1 MFSPDIFERIITK
14 YIPHNSFEQ
23 LKVPLYVSVTDL
35 SNARSLV
42 FNQGCL
48 SLAIK
53 SSCCFPMVFVPVN
66 YHNDTILCDGGI
78 LNNFPVEHINATCGK
93 SVGVDVNSIEIA
105 RGHMGYGE
113 IMDRIIRI
121 ITSKIDKEGANYCD
135 VFIQPG
141 ELRKFSTFDT
151 KHMDEIY
158 PITGK
163 EEATK
168 AYRDAKWLIK
178 HSYVKQEFL
187 TFNRMDKFEKR
198 VIKGLVKTMYG
209 ITKIE
214 EYVFG

>member
-1 MFSPDIFERIITK
+1 MKVYKKVKIIPNYK
-14 YIPHNSFEQ
+14 NLNQYLLMLE
-23 LKVPLYVSVTDL
+23 TD
-35 SNARSLV
+35 
-42 FNQGCL
+42 
-48 SLAIK
+48 
-53 SSCCFPMVFVPVN
+53 
-66 YHNDTILCDGGI
+66 
-78 LNNFPVEHINATCGK
+78 
-93 SVGVDVNSIEIA
+93 
-105 RGHMGYGE
+105 GE
-113 IMDRIIRI
+113 
-121 ITSKIDKEGANYCD
+121 
-135 VFIQPG
+135 
-141 ELRKFSTFDT
+141 
-151 KHMDEIY
+151 HMDEIY

>member
-1 MFSPDIFERIITK
+1 MYDWYHWRLMGSWTNCILSDKIIIK
-14 YIPHNSFEQ
+14 NE
-23 LKVPLYVSVTDL
+23 DL
-35 SNARSLV
+35 SASSFFIFYIHYSRKKVNMKVYKKVKIIPNYKNL
-42 FNQGCL
+42 NQYL
-48 SLAIK
+48 L
-53 SSCCFPMVFVPVN
+53 MLE
-66 YHNDTILCDGGI
+66 TDG
-78 LNNFPVEHINATCGK
+78 E
-93 SVGVDVNSIEIA
+93 
-105 RGHMGYGE
+105 
-113 IMDRIIRI
+113 
-121 ITSKIDKEGANYCD
+121 
-135 VFIQPG
+135 
-141 ELRKFSTFDT
+141 
-151 KHMDEIY
+151 HMDEIY